1 MKREKKT
8 GVVRCARVSAGS
20 CCGGKMMENMPCP
33 VYCKGADGRYQ
44 ECNQAFL
51 RYLGK
56 TRDEVIG
63 RTPYDLFSAEEAEHF
78 VEMDRELLQNKL
90 VQTFEAPLHC
100 CGDTCRQMI
109 FQKAPCYDENGV
121 ITGIVGIV
129 ADISERKKNELMQ
142 EHAKKE
148 LEEEVQRRTQALR
161 QSEEKFAKAFQYC
174 TDVIGIVGLAEQGLL
189 EINEVFCKKFGYEKS
204 EIIGKSSREIVLWA
218 DQNERNLCYERL
230 ACGEE
235 IDNIEA
241 AWLTKQGRRLIG
253 LYSSRMITLGEERC
267 ILFIWHDIT
276 QRKDAEL
283 ALKSSHLELEHR
295 IAART
300 QELLQKIKELTQTQE
315 QLILQEKMAGI
326 GQLAAGVA
334 HELNNPLGFISSN
347 FQVLRDYL
355 DVLLDLLARYRSL
368 PETAEFEKIRQI
380 RESEEKH
387 KLKNIL
393 DDVGDL
399 CSETMDGL
407 KRMSEIVTALRSF
420 SRANWNE
427 QMDDY
432 DLNEGVRTTLLIARN
447 EIKYVAD
454 VSLQLEDI
462 PHVPAMGS
470 QINQVILNIL
480 VNAAQAI
487 KAGGQERGLIILKT
501 DCDGSYVR
509 CAITNNGPPIAAEI
523 RSRIFEP
530 FFTTKPMGQGTGIGL
545 SLSYDIIVNK
555 HKGRMSFTSTIEEG
569 TTFFLELPLKEGSDR
584 TAALQDIIR

>member
-1 MKREKKT
+1 MKREKKASVAET
-8 GVVRCARVSAGS
+8 PRSDAGS
-20 CCGGKMMENMPCP
+20 CLGGQMLENIPCP
-33 VYCKGADGRYQ
+33 VYCKNTDGRYQ

-51 RYLGK
+51 RYVGK
-56 TRDEVIG
+56 ERSAVIG
-63 RTPYDLFSAEEAEHF
+63 RTSYDLFPAEEAELF
-78 VEMDRELLQNKL
+78 AKMDRELLDNKL
-90 VQTFEAPLHC
+90 VQTFEAPMSC
-100 CGDTCRQMI
+100 SGGYCRQMI
-109 FQKAPCYDENGV
+109 FQKAPCLDEKG
-121 ITGIVGIV
+121 IIIGIVGIV
-129 ADISERKKNELMQ
+129 VDISERKRNETLQ
-142 EHAKKE
+142 EDAKKA

-161 QSEEKFAKAFQYC
+161 RSEEKFAKAFQYC
-174 TDVIGIVGLAEQGLL
+174 IDVIGIVGLSDQRLM
-189 EINEVFCKKFGYEKS
+189 EINEVFCKTFGYEKS
-204 EIIGKSSREIVLWA
+204 EVIGKSSLEIDLWV
-218 DQNERNLCYERL
+218 DLSERNLCYERL

-235 IDNIEA
+235 IENVEVV
-241 AWLTKQGRRLIG
+241 WLTKQRRRLIG
-253 LYSSRMITLGEERC
+253 LYSSRTITLGEERC
-267 ILFIWHDIT
+267 ILFVWHDIT
-276 QRKDAEL
+276 QRKEAEL

-347 FQVLRDYL
+347 FQVLQDYL
-355 DVLLDLLARYRSL
+355 DLLLDLLARYRSL
-368 PETAEFEKIRQI
+368 PENADFEKIRQV
-380 RESEEKH
+380 RELEERY

-393 DDVGDL
+393 NDLGDL
-399 CSETMDGL
+399 CSETMDGI
-407 KRMSEIVTALRSF
+407 KRMGEIVTALRSF

-447 EIKYVAD
+447 EIKYVAA
-454 VSLQLEDI
+454 VTMHLEDV
-462 PHVPAMGS
+462 PHVPAMGG

-487 KAGGQERGLIILKT
+487 KSGGRERGLIVLKT

-509 CAITNNGPPIAAEI
+509 CAITNNGPPIAEEI

-545 SLSYDIIVNK
+545 SLSYDIVVNK
-555 HKGRMSFTSTIEEG
+555 HKGRMSFTSTEEEG
-569 TTFFLELPLKEGSDR
+569 TTFLIELPLKEGSDR
-584 TAALQDIIR
+584 TAAMQEIIR